1 MPPDTIELTTP
12 SGRDWDPV
20 VRLVLGGIADR
31 LNLGFE
37 ELDDLQLA
45 VERLLLEAGS
55 QDSVKLSFE
64 ISENGRA
71 HPRSARCGPHRSPR
85 RSRGRRRRPGEL
97 TLRRILETVVDS
109 FGVEQ
114 VADDE
119 QLIVRLEKV
128 VAGVVRDGPCL
139 HRSSQAED
147 RELLRRYHE
156 EGDRSAREELCSAT
170 CRWCARSPAATPAAA
185 SRSTTSSRWARSA

>member
-1 MPPDTIELTTP
+1 MPHDTIELTTP
-12 SGRDWDPV
+12 VGRDWDPV

-55 QDSVKLSFE
+55 QDSVTLAFDV
-64 ISENGRA
+64 SENGVRTRIGPLRA
-71 HPRSARCGPHRSPR
+71 GALAEALQGPP
-85 RSRGRRRRPGEL
+85 P
-97 TLRRILETVVDS
+97 RILETVVDS

-114 VADDE
+114 VADDG

-128 VAGVVRDGPCL
+128 VRGA
-139 HRSSQAED
+139 
-147 RELLRRYHE
+147 
-156 EGDRSAREELCSAT
+156 
-170 CRWCARSPAATPAAA
+170 
-185 SRSTTSSRWARSA
+185 

>member
-12 SGRDWDPV
+12 VGRDWDPV

-64 ISENGRA
+64 VSENGVRT
-71 HPRSARCGPHRSPR
+71 RIGPL
-85 RSRGRRRRPGEL
+85 RGAPLAEALQGPPPPPGEL

-114 VADDE
+114 VAEDD

-128 VAGVVRDGPCL
+128 VRGV
-139 HRSSQAED
+139 
-147 RELLRRYHE
+147 
-156 EGDRSAREELCSAT
+156 
-170 CRWCARSPAATPAAA
+170 
-185 SRSTTSSRWARSA
+185 

>member
-12 SGRDWDPV
+12 VGRDWDPV

-64 ISENGRA
+64 VSENGVRT
-71 HPRSARCGPHRSPR
+71 RIGPL
-85 RSRGRRRRPGEL
+85 RGAPLAEALQGPPPAPGEL

-114 VADDE
+114 VAEDD

-128 VAGVVRDGPCL
+128 VRGV
-139 HRSSQAED
+139 
-147 RELLRRYHE
+147 
-156 EGDRSAREELCSAT
+156 
-170 CRWCARSPAATPAAA
+170 
-185 SRSTTSSRWARSA
+185 